1 MKDLFYLG
9 GSTFMGT
16 LTVLF
21 VITTAWIIYHFVS
34 GYNSKQANKEKT
46 LKMIEYGKSMGLFT
60 MIVGFLG
67 QMVGFVSMFEAI
79 EQAADINPN
88 MVFGGIKVTMIC
100 PIYGMLIFLFTLLL
114 WFSARML
121 IEKKFE

>member
-1 MKDLFYLG
+1 MKELFYMG
-9 GSTFMGT
+9 GPQFMGA

-21 VITTAWIIYHFVS
+21 VITTAWIVYHFLR
-34 GYNSKQANKEKT
+34 GYYSKQANQEKI

-67 QMVGFVSMFEAI
+67 QMVGFIAMFEAI
-79 EQAADINPN
+79 EQVSNVDPKL
-88 MVFGGIKVTMIC
+88 VYGGIKVTMIC

-114 WFSARML
+114 WFAASML
-121 IEKKFE
+121 IERKHE